1 MKTTTKLWIGLGALA
16 IISPIGLY
24 LPHKFKTGDA
34 WGEWDAN
41 KIKGLVG
48 YVPHG
53 LNKLSSLW
61 NAVMPN
67 YAFKGW
73 EDKSLGHL
81 SFAYIVSAVAG
92 MCLIGGVV
100 SLIGKFLA
108 KKRSLLSK
116 RPNTK
121 RS

>member
-1 MKTTTKLWIGLGALA
+1 MKTTAKLWIGLGALA
-16 IISPIGLY
+16 VVSPIGLF
-24 LPHKFKTGDA
+24 LPHKFKAGDA

-48 YVPHG
+48 YIPHG

-61 NAVMPN
+61 HAVMPD

-73 EDKSLGHL
+73 ENKGLGHL

-92 MCLIGGVV
+92 MCLIGGAVI
-100 SLIGKFLA
+100 LIGTFLTKKEPPLSKKTNA
-108 KKRSLLSK
+108 KRS
-116 RPNTK
+116 
-121 RS
+121 